1 MSRKEFDVRQ
11 AEIQAIQKKTDE
23 RIDKVS
29 EQLAEL
35 SSFINNN
42 ARETDERID
51 KVSAQ
56 LAELSSFINNNA
68 RETDER
74 IDKVSAQLA
83 EVGSFINNNAR
94 ETEEFFAGGIKKNNL
109 QIGKY
114 QFNEIDTNVT
124 CWRPRHG
131 VVAEID
137 IYLENG
143 SAIALIEV
151 KNTLHKNDVEKHRD
165 KRIPKFLQL
174 YPNDED
180 KEVIGMVAG
189 KVINSDALELAHK
202 YGFVILSPEGQELK
216 IDDSAMKAL
225 KI

>member
-1 MSRKEFDVRQ
+1 MDPLDEVRAILKEV
-11 AEIQAIQKKTDE
+11 AENIKEMGEENKKIQANQKKTDEQFKKTDEQFKKTDEQFKKTDE
-23 RIDKVS
+23 RI
-29 EQLAEL
+29 
-35 SSFINNN
+35 N
-42 ARETDERID
+42 
-51 KVSAQ
+51 
-56 LAELSSFINNNA
+56 
-68 RETDER
+68 
-74 IDKVSAQLA
+74 KVSAQLA
-83 EVGSFINNNAR
+83 EVGGFINNNAR
-94 ETEEFFAGGIKKNNL
+94 ETEEFFAKGIKKNNL

-114 QFNEIDTNVT
+114 QFDEIDTNVS

-151 KNTLHKNDVEKHRD
+151 KNTLHSNDVKKHRK

-202 YGFVILSPEGQELK
+202 YGFVVLFPEGQDLK

-225 KI
+225 KL